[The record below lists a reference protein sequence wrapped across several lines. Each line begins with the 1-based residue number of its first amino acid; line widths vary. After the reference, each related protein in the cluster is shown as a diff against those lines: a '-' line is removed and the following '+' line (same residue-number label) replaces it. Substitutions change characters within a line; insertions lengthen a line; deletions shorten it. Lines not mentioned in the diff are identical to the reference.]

1 MKPEPTTERTTDA
14 PDSIVETERLIGA
27 TLVVGI
33 VAAIVAFLLLS
44 WLAREMLQGETARF
58 DALVRG
64 SVNAAASP
72 RRTSIMRF
80 ASEFGGPT
88 RLMIL
93 GSVVLAGFLLKRWYR
108 GAILLAVTFGGAAL
122 LDFLLKQ
129 LFGRTRPAPFFD
141 HPVPSSYSFP
151 SGHALF
157 AFVFFGTFAVL
168 LAQRVRNPAARTA
181 IVAAAAVCV
190 LMIGIS
196 RIYLGVHYP
205 SDVVAGYLIALVWIV
220 VVAVGDRLA
229 SVKWFSRGSRASR
242 GAGRRG
248 GR

>member
-1 MKPEPTTERTTDA
+1 MKRTETTERTTDA
-14 PDSIVETERLIGA
+14 TDTMVETERLIGA
-27 TLVVGI
+27 TLVIGI
-33 VAAIVAFLLLS
+33 VAAIIAFVLLS
-44 WLAREMLQGETARF
+44 WLAREMLEGETARF

-72 RRTSIMRF
+72 RRTTIMRF

-88 RLMIL
+88 RLMIV
-93 GSVVLAGFLLKRWYR
+93 GGAVLAGFLLKRWHR

-141 HPVPSSYSFP
+141 HPAPSSYSFP

-157 AFVFFGTFAVL
+157 AFVYFGTFAAL
-168 LAQRVRNPAARTA
+168 LVQRVRSPLARTA
-181 IVAAAAVCV
+181 IVAGATVCV

-229 SVKWFSRGSRASR
+229 SARWFSRP
-242 GAGRRG
+242 RRVIPKQ
-248 GR
+248 RSD